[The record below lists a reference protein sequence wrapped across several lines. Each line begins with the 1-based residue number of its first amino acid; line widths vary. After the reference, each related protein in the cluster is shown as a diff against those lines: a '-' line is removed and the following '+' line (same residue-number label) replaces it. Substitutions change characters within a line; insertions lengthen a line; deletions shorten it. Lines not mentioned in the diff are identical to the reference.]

1 MVGSTVNT
9 IDVWWDGDA
18 DGVVNM
24 GADECLAAEA
34 QRRGGMLVRLYGW
47 SKSTVSLGAF
57 QKLSDALA
65 IRAIRGMPI
74 VRRPSGGGAIVHGS
88 DLTYAAAVPKTHPW
102 GSAPQLLYDAL
113 HGAMAEVLREDGI
126 AATIYRA
133 VIDSPSSQSEIE
145 NRGQSP
151 EPFFCFERRSTG
163 DLVGR
168 TGDLVG
174 RTGDLVGSA
183 NADPIKI
190 MGSSQ
195 RRLEGAVLQHG
206 SLLICH
212 NPDFGEPVGS
222 GQVRQQGL
230 ADLPGFSNDS
240 FNRGHLERRWLQRVA
255 ASLSAIV
262 REQPRSFL
270 LEKELEIKSFTQRFR
285 EERWTNRR

>member
-88 DLTYAAAVPKTHPW
+88 
-102 GSAPQLLYDAL
+102 
-113 HGAMAEVLREDGI
+113 
-126 AATIYRA
+126 
-133 VIDSPSSQSEIE
+133 
-145 NRGQSP
+145 
-151 EPFFCFERRSTG
+151 
-163 DLVGR
+163 
-168 TGDLVG
+168 DLVG

>member
-163 DLVGR
+163 DLVG
-168 TGDLVG
+168 
-174 RTGDLVGSA
+174 SA

>member
-18 DGVVNM
+18 DGAVNM
-24 GADECLAAEA
+24 GADECLAVEA
-34 QRRGGMLVRLYGW
+34 QRRGGLLVRLYGW

-65 IRAIRGMPI
+65 IEEIRGLPI
-74 VRRPSGGGAIVHGS
+74 VRRPSGGGAILHGS

-113 HGAMAEVLREDGI
+113 HGAMADVLHEYGI
-126 AATIYRA
+126 ATEIYGA
-133 VIDSPSSQSEIE
+133 KIDSQAIQSEVDHQ
-145 NRGQSP
+145 GQSS
-151 EPFFCFERRSTG
+151 EPFFCFDRRSAG
-163 DLVGR
+163 DLVGK
-168 TGDLVG
+168 
-174 RTGDLVGSA
+174 TGDLVGSGS
-183 NADPIKI
+183 ADPIKI

-212 NPDFGEPVGS
+212 NPDFGESNIS
-222 GQVRQQGL
+222 GLARHQGL
-230 ADLPGFSNDS
+230 ADLPGFPSDS
-240 FNRGHLERRWLQRVA
+240 FDRGQLQRRWLQRVA

-262 REQPRSFL
+262 SEQPRSFRQ
-270 LEKELEIKSFTQRFR
+270 EKTLEIERFTQRFR

>member
-151 EPFFCFERRSTG
+151 EPFFVLRGGQPETWSGEPETWSGQRMPIRSRSWVVARGVWKVLFCSTVACSSVITLTSVNRLAAAKYASKAWPIYRDFQTIHSTAATSSG
-163 DLVGR
+163 
-168 TGDLVG
+168 
-174 RTGDLVGSA
+174 VGS
-183 NADPIKI
+183 
-190 MGSSQ
+190 
-195 RRLEGAVLQHG
+195 
-206 SLLICH
+206 
-212 NPDFGEPVGS
+212 S
-222 GQVRQQGL
+222 G
-230 ADLPGFSNDS
+230 
-240 FNRGHLERRWLQRVA
+240 
-255 ASLSAIV
+255 
-262 REQPRSFL
+262 
-270 LEKELEIKSFTQRFR
+270 
-285 EERWTNRR
+285 